1 MNLGGLR
8 TSDADRDQVAIL
20 LNTAYAEGRLSY
32 DEHSERSAAA
42 LQARTFDDLL
52 QLTADLVPQ
61 AVAVPTSAH
70 GPGVNDETD
79 RVTAILSSGKRIGP
93 WRATRST
100 SANVLLGDMLI
111 DLTEAT
117 LESGTIEVNCAQLFG
132 SIKIRVPLGTNV
144 RIEMT
149 DVLAESSVK
158 GIGEPDPAMP
168 TVIVKGINILGDIQ
182 VRGPKKPLP
191 WKRNVI

>member
-1 MNLGGLR
+1 
-8 TSDADRDQVAIL
+8 
-20 LNTAYAEGRLSY
+20 
-32 DEHSERSAAA
+32 
-42 LQARTFDDLL
+42 
-52 QLTADLVPQ
+52 
-61 AVAVPTSAH
+61 
-70 GPGVNDETD
+70 
-79 RVTAILSSGKRIGP
+79 
-93 WRATRST
+93 
-100 SANVLLGDMLI
+100 MLI

-117 LESGTIEVNCAQLFG
+117 LESGTIEVNCTQLLG